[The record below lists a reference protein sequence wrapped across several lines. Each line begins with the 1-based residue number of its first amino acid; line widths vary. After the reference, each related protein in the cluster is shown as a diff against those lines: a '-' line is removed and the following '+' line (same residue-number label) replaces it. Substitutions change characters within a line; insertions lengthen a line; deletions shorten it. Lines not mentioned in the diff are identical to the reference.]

1 MFLNLKTTLKKIEKL
16 ITEANGIDEKKLTRA
31 YEETLRLR
39 SQLIGILDDIE
50 EFAPMRQTENSSVPS
65 PQTEMVDQRVVVIK
79 INEPLPA
86 LKELTEAVE
95 LHWVKLIHKAIAE
108 ESKTGI
114 PKFSKAFVLIEITTP
129 RGTKNT
135 KVWDTSN
142 RAINVIINNLKGIFF
157 EDDNFEHMACGIVA
171 DWGGIGETIIR
182 ICVLDDLLGCAVF
195 GAKTEKPL
203 RFEKRHREFETVF

>member
-1 MFLNLKTTLKKIEKL
+1 MYLDLRKTLKKIEKL
-16 ITEANGIDEKKLTRA
+16 ITEANGVDEKKLTRA

-50 EFAPMRQTENSSVPS
+50 EFAPMRQTENNSVPV
-65 PQTEMVDQRVVVIK
+65 PQTETGDKRVVVIK

-95 LHWVKLIHKAIAE
+95 LHWVKLIHEAIAK
-108 ESKTGI
+108 ESQTGI
-114 PKFSKAFVLIEITTP
+114 PKFNKAFVLIEITTP
-129 RGTKNT
+129 KGTKNT
-135 KVWDTSN
+135 MVWDTSN

-171 DWGGIGETIIR
+171 DWGGSGETTIR
-182 ICVLDDLLGCAVF
+182 VCELNDLLGCAVF
-195 GAKTEKPL
+195 DAKTEKP
-203 RFEKRHREFETVF
+203 

>member
-16 ITEANGIDEKKLTRA
+16 IAEANGVDQKKLTRA

-39 SQLIGILDDIE
+39 SQLIGILDDMQD
-50 EFAPMRQTENSSVPS
+50 FAPSCQTEISSEPFY
-65 PQTEMVDQRVVVIK
+65 QTETVDKRVVVIK

-95 LHWVKLIHKAIAE
+95 LHWVKLIHAAIAE

-114 PKFSKAFVLIEITTP
+114 PKFNKAFVLIEITTP
-129 RGTKNT
+129 KGTKNT
-135 KVWDTSN
+135 QVWDTSN

-182 ICVLDDLLGCAVF
+182 VCELDDLLGCAVF
-195 GAKTEKPL
+195 GAKTEKP
-203 RFEKRHREFETVF
+203 

>member
-65 PQTEMVDQRVVVIK
+65 PQTEMVDKRVVVIK

-171 DWGGIGETIIR
+171 DWGGFGETVIR
-182 ICVLDDLLGCAVF
+182 VCELNDLLGCAVF
-195 GAKTEKPL
+195 GAKTEKP
-203 RFEKRHREFETVF
+203 

>member
-16 ITEANGIDEKKLTRA
+16 IAEANGVDQKKLTRA

-39 SQLIGILDDIE
+39 SQLIGILDDMQD
-50 EFAPMRQTENSSVPS
+50 FAPSCQTEISSEPFY
-65 PQTEMVDQRVVVIK
+65 QTETVDKRVVVIK

-95 LHWVKLIHKAIAE
+95 LHWVKLIHAAIAE

-114 PKFSKAFVLIEITTP
+114 PKFNKAFVLIEITTP
-129 RGTKNT
+129 KGTKNT
-135 KVWDTSN
+135 QVWDTSN

-171 DWGGIGETIIR
+171 DWGRIGETTIR
-182 ICVLDDLLGCAVF
+182 ICELDELLGCAVF
-195 GAKTEKPL
+195 GAKTEKP
-203 RFEKRHREFETVF
+203 

>member
-16 ITEANGIDEKKLTRA
+16 ITEANGVDEKKLTRA

-39 SQLIGILDDIE
+39 SQLIGILDDME
-50 EFAPMRQTENSSVPS
+50 DFAPSCQTEISSEPFY
-65 PQTEMVDQRVVVIK
+65 QTETVDKRVVVIK
-79 INEPLPA
+79 IKEPLPA

-95 LHWVKLIHKAIAE
+95 LHWVKLIHAAIAE

-114 PKFSKAFVLIEITTP
+114 PKFNKAFVLIEITTP
-129 RGTKNT
+129 KGTKNT
-135 KVWDTSN
+135 QVWDTSN

-182 ICVLDDLLGCAVF
+182 ICELDDLLGCAVF
-195 GAKTEKPL
+195 GAKTEKP
-203 RFEKRHREFETVF
+203 

>member
-16 ITEANGIDEKKLTRA
+16 IAEANGIDQKKLTRA

-50 EFAPMRQTENSSVPS
+50 EFAPIRQTESDNEPSS
-65 PQTEMVDQRVVVIK
+65 QTETDDKRVVVIK

-86 LKELTEAVE
+86 LKEMTEAVE
-95 LHWVKLIHKAIAE
+95 LHWVKLIHEAIAE

-114 PKFSKAFVLIEITTP
+114 PKFNKAFVLIDITTP

-171 DWGGIGETIIR
+171 EWGRIGETIIR
-182 ICVLDDLLGCAVF
+182 ICELDDLLGCAVF
-195 GAKTEKPL
+195 GAKTEKP
-203 RFEKRHREFETVF
+203 

>member
-65 PQTEMVDQRVVVIK
+65 PQTEMVDKRVVVIK

-157 EDDNFEHMACGIVA
+157 EGDNFEHMACGIAA

-182 ICVLDDLLGCAVF
+182 ICELDDLLGCAVF
-195 GAKTEKPL
+195 GAKTEKP
-203 RFEKRHREFETVF
+203 

>member
-16 ITEANGIDEKKLTRA
+16 ITEANGVDEKKLTRA

-50 EFAPMRQTENSSVPS
+50 EYAPIRQTESNDEPS
-65 PQTEMVDQRVVVIK
+65 PQTETADKRVVVLK

-114 PKFSKAFVLIEITTP
+114 PKFNKAFVLIEITTP
-129 RGTKNT
+129 KGTKNT

-157 EDDNFEHMACGIVA
+157 EDDNFEHIACGIVA

-182 ICVLDDLLGCAVF
+182 ICELDDLLGCAVF
-195 GAKTEKPL
+195 GAKTEEP
-203 RFEKRHREFETVF
+203 

>member
-1 MFLNLKTTLKKIEKL
+1 MFLNLKTTIKKIEKL
-16 ITEANGIDEKKLTRA
+16 IAEANGVNQKKLTRA

-39 SQLIGILDDIE
+39 SQLIGILDDME
-50 EFAPMRQTENSSVPS
+50 DFALSCQTEICSEPVY
-65 PQTEMVDQRVVVIK
+65 QTETVDKRVVVIK

-95 LHWVKLIHKAIAE
+95 LHWVKLIHEAIAE

-114 PKFSKAFVLIEITTP
+114 PKFKKAFVLIEITTSK
-129 RGTKNT
+129 GTKNT

-157 EDDNFEHMACGIVA
+157 EDDNFEHMACGVVA
-171 DWGGIGETIIR
+171 DWGGIGETVIR
-182 ICVLDDLLGCAVF
+182 VCELDDLLGCAVF
-195 GAKTEKPL
+195 GEKTEKP
-203 RFEKRHREFETVF
+203 

>member
-16 ITEANGIDEKKLTRA
+16 ITEANGVDEKKLTRA

-50 EFAPMRQTENSSVPS
+50 EFAPIRQTENNRVPS
-65 PQTEMVDQRVVVIK
+65 YQTETVDKRVVVIK

-86 LKELTEAVE
+86 LKEMTEAVE
-95 LHWVKLIHKAIAE
+95 LHWVKLIHQAIAE
-108 ESKTGI
+108 ESNTGI
-114 PKFSKAFVLIEITTP
+114 PKFKKAFVLIEITTP

-182 ICVLDDLLGCAVF
+182 VCELDDLLECAVF
-195 GAKTEKPL
+195 GAKTEKP
-203 RFEKRHREFETVF
+203 

>member
-16 ITEANGIDEKKLTRA
+16 ITEANGVDEKKLTRA

-50 EFAPMRQTENSSVPS
+50 EFAPMRQTESNNEPSSQP
-65 PQTEMVDQRVVVIK
+65 EIVDKRVVVIK

-95 LHWVKLIHKAIAE
+95 LHWVKLIHEAIAE
-108 ESKTGI
+108 ESQTGI
-114 PKFSKAFVLIEITTP
+114 PKFNKAFVLIEITTP
-129 RGTKNT
+129 KGTKNT

-157 EDDNFEHMACGIVA
+157 EDDNFEHMACGVVA

-182 ICVLDDLLGCAVF
+182 ICELNDLQGCAVF
-195 GAKTEKPL
+195 GAKTEKP
-203 RFEKRHREFETVF
+203 

>member
-16 ITEANGIDEKKLTRA
+16 IAEANGVDQKKLTRA

-39 SQLIGILDDIE
+39 SQLIGILDDMQD
-50 EFAPMRQTENSSVPS
+50 FAPSCQTEISSEPFY
-65 PQTEMVDQRVVVIK
+65 QTETVDKRVVVIK

-95 LHWVKLIHKAIAE
+95 LHWVKLIHAAIAE

-114 PKFSKAFVLIEITTP
+114 PKFNKAFVLIEITTP
-129 RGTKNT
+129 KGTKNT
-135 KVWDTSN
+135 QVWDTSN

-171 DWGGIGETIIR
+171 DWGGIGETTIR
-182 ICVLDDLLGCAVF
+182 VCELDELLECAVF
-195 GAKTEKPL
+195 GAKTEKP
-203 RFEKRHREFETVF
+203 

>member
-16 ITEANGIDEKKLTRA
+16 IAEANGVDQKKLTRA

-39 SQLIGILDDIE
+39 SQLVGILDDIE
-50 EFAPMRQTENSSVPS
+50 EFAPTLQTESDNEPSS
-65 PQTEMVDQRVVVIK
+65 QTETVNKRVVVIK

-95 LHWVKLIHKAIAE
+95 LHWVKLIHAAIAE

-114 PKFSKAFVLIEITTP
+114 PKFNKAFVLIEITTP

-182 ICVLDDLLGCAVF
+182 ICELDDLLGCEVF
-195 GAKTEKPL
+195 GAKTEKP
-203 RFEKRHREFETVF
+203 

>member
-16 ITEANGIDEKKLTRA
+16 IAEANGVDQKKLTRA
-31 YEETLRLR
+31 YEEALRLR
-39 SQLIGILDDIE
+39 SQLIGILDDME
-50 EFAPMRQTENSSVPS
+50 DFAPSCQTEISSEPFY
-65 PQTEMVDQRVVVIK
+65 QTETVDKRVVVIK
-79 INEPLPA
+79 IKEPLPA

-95 LHWVKLIHKAIAE
+95 LHWVKLIHEAIAK
-108 ESKTGI
+108 ESKTGL
-114 PKFSKAFVLIEITTP
+114 PKFNKAFVLIEITAP

-157 EDDNFEHMACGIVA
+157 EDDNFEHMACGVVA

-182 ICVLDDLLGCAVF
+182 VCELDVLLGCAVF
-195 GAKTEKPL
+195 GAKTEKP
-203 RFEKRHREFETVF
+203 

>member
-1 MFLNLKTTLKKIEKL
+1 MYLDLRKTLKKIEKL
-16 ITEANGIDEKKLTRA
+16 ITEAKDVDEKKLTRA

-50 EFAPMRQTENSSVPS
+50 EFAPMRQTESNNEPSS
-65 PQTEMVDQRVVVIK
+65 QTETVDKRVVVIK

-114 PKFSKAFVLIEITTP
+114 PKFNKAFVLIEITTP
-129 RGTKNT
+129 KGTKNT
-135 KVWDTSN
+135 KLWDTSN

-157 EDDNFEHMACGIVA
+157 EDDNFEHMACGVVA

-182 ICVLDDLLGCAVF
+182 ICELDDLLGCAVF
-195 GAKTEKPL
+195 GAKTENP
-203 RFEKRHREFETVF
+203 

>member
-65 PQTEMVDQRVVVIK
+65 PQTEMVDKRVVVIK

-95 LHWVKLIHKAIAE
+95 LHWVKLIHEAIAE
-108 ESKTGI
+108 ESQTGI
-114 PKFSKAFVLIEITTP
+114 PKFNKAFVLIEITTP
-129 RGTKNT
+129 KGTKNT

-157 EDDNFEHMACGIVA
+157 DDDNFEHMACGIVA
-171 DWGGIGETIIR
+171 DWGGNGETVIR
-182 ICVLDDLLGCAVF
+182 VCELDDLLGCAVF
-195 GAKTEKPL
+195 SAKTEKP
-203 RFEKRHREFETVF
+203 

>member
-50 EFAPMRQTENSSVPS
+50 EFAPICQTENNSVPS
-65 PQTEMVDQRVVVIK
+65 PQTEIVDKRVVVIK

-95 LHWVKLIHKAIAE
+95 LHWVKLIHEAIAE
-108 ESKTGI
+108 ESQTGI
-114 PKFSKAFVLIEITTP
+114 PKFNKAFVLIEITTP
-129 RGTKNT
+129 KGTKNT

-182 ICVLDDLLGCAVF
+182 VCELDDLLGCAVF
-195 GAKTEKPL
+195 GAKTENP
-203 RFEKRHREFETVF
+203 

>member
-1 MFLNLKTTLKKIEKL
+1 MYLDLRKTLKKIENL
-16 ITEANGIDEKKLTRA
+16 ITEANGVDEKKLSRA

-50 EFAPMRQTENSSVPS
+50 EFAPMRQTESNNEPSS
-65 PQTEMVDQRVVVIK
+65 QTEIVDKRVVVIK

-108 ESKTGI
+108 ESKSGI
-114 PKFSKAFVLIEITTP
+114 PKFNKAFVLIEITTP
-129 RGTKNT
+129 KGTKNA

-157 EDDNFEHMACGIVA
+157 DDDNFEHMACGIVA
-171 DWGGIGETIIR
+171 DWGGIGETTIR
-182 ICVLDDLLGCAVF
+182 VCELDDLLGCAVF
-195 GAKTEKPL
+195 GAKT
-203 RFEKRHREFETVF
+203 

>member
-16 ITEANGIDEKKLTRA
+16 IAEANGVDQKKLTRA

-39 SQLIGILDDIE
+39 SQLIGILDDME
-50 EFAPMRQTENSSVPS
+50 DFAPSCQTEISSEPFY
-65 PQTEMVDQRVVVIK
+65 QTETADKRVVVIK

-95 LHWVKLIHKAIAE
+95 LHWVKLIHAAIAE

-114 PKFSKAFVLIEITTP
+114 PKFNKAFVLIEITTP
-129 RGTKNT
+129 KGTKNT
-135 KVWDTSN
+135 QVWDTSN

-182 ICVLDDLLGCAVF
+182 VCELDDLLGCEVF
-195 GAKTEKPL
+195 GAKTEKL
-203 RFEKRHREFETVF
+203 

>member
-50 EFAPMRQTENSSVPS
+50 EFAPICQTENNSVPS
-65 PQTEMVDQRVVVIK
+65 PQTEIVDKRVVVIK

-114 PKFSKAFVLIEITTP
+114 PKFNKAFVLIEITTP
-129 RGTKNT
+129 KGTKNT

-142 RAINVIINNLKGIFF
+142 RANNVIINNLKGIFF
-157 EDDNFEHMACGIVA
+157 DDDNFEHMACGIVA
-171 DWGGIGETIIR
+171 DWGGNGETVIR
-182 ICVLDDLLGCAVF
+182 VCELDDLLGCAVF
-195 GAKTEKPL
+195 SAKTEKP
-203 RFEKRHREFETVF
+203 